1 MIPTDPL
8 PMALQEGE
16 IPCRICGK
24 GLRPT
29 RRWHEAHKRC
39 AARERWLRWRE
50 AHPPTQGRTGWLH
63 KQDGAENGV
72 SVDSGEVVG

>member
-1 MIPTDPL
+1 MDESIL
-8 PMALQEGE
+8 REGE

-50 AHPPTQGRTGWLH
+50 AHPPTQGRAAGPQVAGETLA
-63 KQDGAENGV
+63 GAG
-72 SVDSGEVVG
+72 SDPGEMAG